1 MYLGHMKRGTNAKV
15 SKSVKIWKGG
25 IMNNHSVTIKI
36 DTDALQMFKE
46 LS

>member
-1 MYLGHMKRGTNAKV
+1 MYLGHMKKGTNAKV

-36 DTDALQMFKE
+36 DTDTLQIFKE
-46 LS
+46 SS